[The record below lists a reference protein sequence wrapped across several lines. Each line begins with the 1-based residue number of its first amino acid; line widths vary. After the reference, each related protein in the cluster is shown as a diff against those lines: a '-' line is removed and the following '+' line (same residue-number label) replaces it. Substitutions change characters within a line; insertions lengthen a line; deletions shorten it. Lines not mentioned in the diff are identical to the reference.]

1 MRMEKLS
8 ETQLTFLKMV
18 EFGIADW
25 SAPSGRATARQ
36 LEALGLLRLRKGRG
50 RSIACTLEPAGQAAL
65 HDGSG
70 RRPARLQLSR
80 RAGFRL
86 PAHAV
91 KVDRST
97 PFGNPFRVQGLD
109 DGKPWAPHEGNRLC
123 RDRFAVWLGGAE
135 PSSPDLRTR
144 RTRLIS
150 RLASIRGCDLAC
162 WCRLCFAHARGR
174 NLGDECAECM
184 PCHADVLLV
193 VANKTA
199 GDPGPPA
206 ASR

>member
-1 MRMEKLS
+1 MRMGNLS

-50 RSIACTLEPAGQAAL
+50 RSIACTLEPAGRAAL
-65 HDGSG
+65 NDGSG

-80 RAGFRL
+80 RADSGCRRM
-86 PAHAV
+86 
-91 KVDRST
+91 RSSSIARPRSAT
-97 PFGNPFRVQGLD
+97 HSECRASTTGNPGRLTRAIGCPRPLCGLAR
-109 DGKPWAPHEGNRLC
+109 WR
-123 RDRFAVWLGGAE
+123 RAE
-135 PSSPDLRTR
+135 QPELRTGR
-144 RTRLIS
+144 RAHLQACIDPRL
-150 RLASIRGCDLAC
+150 RPRVLVPTV
-162 WCRLCFAHARGR
+162 LCSYAGTPP
-174 NLGDECAECM
+174 GDECAECM

-193 VANKTA
+193 VETKTA
-199 GDPGPPA
+199 GDPEPPA